1 MIPFS
6 YNPPVFNDHRSY
18 HRIRRCPSHPLFCQ
32 LKRPPHICSVIHFFR
47 ASLPGHFTKRKSP
60 ENLFRANITSL
71 YLHQRPWKNKKL
83 WNCYIPEQH
92 SCTTSHR
99 VSCIFFHPDFNC
111 RPRNFTGSCLLRLA
125 GFTAGRETIPALKT
139 FYSFL
144 VHSIQ
149 NLSTVVNPKRKS
161 LCFICQF

>member
-1 MIPFS
+1 MHSKWFFGFLTLRFS
-6 YNPPVFNDHRSY
+6 EPEK
-18 HRIRRCPSHPLFCQ
+18 L
-32 LKRPPHICSVIHFFR
+32 R
-47 ASLPGHFTKRKSP
+47 ARKQALGLTRKSP

-71 YLHQRPWKNKKL
+71 YLHQRPWENKKL
-83 WNCYIPEQH
+83 WNCYIPEQY

-161 LCFICQF
+161 FVLYANFN